1 MRMKNRVALVTGGSR
16 GIGASVAR
24 KLAAE
29 GAKVAVVY
37 KENRAAADEVAQ
49 GIRAKGGEADTFQ
62 GNVTDEHAVKAMVQE
77 VVARFGKID
86 VLINAAG
93 VFEAAALGE
102 ISRQLFQ
109 NEFLTHAWSVIAVTQ
124 AALPHFPKT
133 GGHIVNVSTS
143 LVHEPSNGTA
153 IYSAAKGAV
162 EVLTRGFA
170 LELGARGIRVN
181 AVAPHIT
188 RTDMTSG
195 IPEHVLKSEAS
206 LTPLARLAEPEDV
219 SDVVAFLASSDARWI
234 TGRTILTDGGRM

>member
-143 LVHEPSNGTA
+143 WC
-153 IYSAAKGAV
+153 
-162 EVLTRGFA
+162 
-170 LELGARGIRVN
+170 
-181 AVAPHIT
+181 
-188 RTDMTSG
+188 TSL
-195 IPEHVLKSEAS
+195 PTERPYTQRPKVQWKCSRAAS
-206 LTPLARLAEPEDV
+206 LWSWVPA
-219 SDVVAFLASSDARWI
+219 ASA
-234 TGRTILTDGGRM
+234 